1 MLVLLNPEA
10 GGGRAVE
17 RWAAIEV
24 QVRQRLGSFK
34 LEIAAGPVVIRSC
47 VRRALDRGERAFVAA
62 GGDGTVNAV
71 VSAILEHVPSPAEA
85 GIRVGAIGLGSSND
99 FHKPFERYASI
110 SGIPVRLDFAAA
122 APRDAC
128 RIDYVD
134 ALNRFRRCE
143 WLINS
148 SVGTAAE
155 ANQRFNRPDRL
166 LRRLKPT
173 LPSAAMV
180 YAAVVSILRYRPQLL
195 SLRIG
200 AEQIRVRARNLGIV
214 KRPNFSG
221 SLSFGSASPGEGRLG
236 VHLIGDVGL
245 IRLALVVLRL
255 LRGRFEGPGT
265 RSWTAAGLTLSA
277 GRPFAIER
285 DGEVVRTRSA
295 SFRVLPGAILLCA

>member
-10 GGGRAVE
+10 GGGRAME
-17 RWAAIEV
+17 RWAAIEDE
-24 QVRQRLGSFK
+24 VRRRLGPITV
-34 LEIAAGPVVIRSC
+34 EIAAGPVVMRDC
-47 VRRALDRGERAFVAA
+47 VQRALDRGERAFVAA

-71 VSAILEHVPSPAEA
+71 VSAILEHLPSPAEA
-85 GIRVGAIGLGSSND
+85 GIRIGAIGLGSSND
-99 FHKPFERYASI
+99 FHKPFEAHDAI
-110 SGIPVRLDFAAA
+110 SGIPVRLEFAAA
-122 APRDAC
+122 IPGDAC

-134 ALNRFRRCE
+134 TLNRFRSCE

-155 ANQRFNRPDRL
+155 ANQRFNRPSRL
-166 LRRLKPT
+166 LRRLKSRTTP
-173 LPSAAMV
+173 AAIV
-180 YAAVVSILRYRPQLL
+180 CAALESVLRFRPQVL

-200 AEQIRVRARNLGIV
+200 AEHIRVRARNLGIV

-221 SLSFGSASPGEGRLG
+221 SLSFGTASPGDGRLG

-245 IRLALVVLRL
+245 PRLALIVLRL

-265 RSWTAAGLTLSA
+265 RSWSATRLTLSA
-277 GRPFAIER
+277 DRPFAIER

-295 SFRVLPGAILLCA
+295 SYRVLPGAILLCS

>member
-1 MLVLLNPEA
+1 MLLNPEA
-10 GGGRAVE
+10 GGGRAME
-17 RWAAIEV
+17 RWDAIEGE
-24 QVRQRLGSFK
+24 VRRRLGPLK

-47 VRRALDRGERAFVAA
+47 VQRALDRGETAFVAA

-71 VSAILEHVPSPAEA
+71 VSAVLEHVPSPAEA
-85 GIRVGAIGLGSSND
+85 RIRVGAIGLGSSND
-99 FHKPFERYASI
+99 FHKPFGKHESI
-110 SGIPVRLDFAAA
+110 SGIPVRLDFARA

-134 ALNRFRRCE
+134 ALNRFCHCE

-166 LRRLKPT
+166 LRELKSTVPA
-173 LPSAAMV
+173 AAMV
-180 YAAVVSILRYRPQLL
+180 YAAVVSIVRFHPQVLN
-195 SLRIG
+195 LRIG
-200 AEQIRVRARNLGIV
+200 AERIRVRARNLGIV

-221 SLSFGSASPGEGRLG
+221 SLRFGSDPPGAGRLG

-245 IRLALVVLRL
+245 LRLTLVVLRL

-265 RSWTAAGLTLSA
+265 RSWSVTGLTLSA
-277 GRPFAIER
+277 GRPVSIER
-285 DGEVVRTRSA
+285 DGEVIRTRAA